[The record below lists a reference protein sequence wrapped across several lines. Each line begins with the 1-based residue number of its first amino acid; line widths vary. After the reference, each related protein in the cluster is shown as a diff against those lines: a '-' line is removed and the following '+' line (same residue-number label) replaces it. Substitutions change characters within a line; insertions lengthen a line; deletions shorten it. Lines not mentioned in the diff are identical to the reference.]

1 MLCVVCCVLRKV
13 GRGRLIDLVVCT
25 KKLQGSDENVRGDKD
40 AAPHQMP
47 TCDVSVH
54 SPIIVAHLFVCPT
67 RPSQLVSRHHPAS
80 VALPIPCR
88 TAVTFCDAPPT
99 CRSSEEQS
107 RDASTFQPSPRLE
120 APRHLA
126 AGHVGHARGLSC
138 LWPYRADGKRRYG
151 ADHFGG
157 GWRRGRGEGCGSRW
171 HCACMHLYQHGAR
184 FQLASPGADRARR
197 CAQACACLEAASWC
211 FPGMGVGANKSPDVR
226 CAVG

>member
-1 MLCVVCCVLRKV
+1 MRVSEA
-13 GRGRLIDLVVCT
+13 T
-25 KKLQGSDENVRGDKD
+25 KTQ
-40 AAPHQMP
+40 QMP
-47 TCDVSVH
+47 TCDVNVH
-54 SPIIVAHLFVCPT
+54 SPTIVAHLFVCPT

-138 LWPYRADGKRRYG
+138 LWPYRARTK
-151 ADHFGG
+151 
-157 GWRRGRGEGCGSRW
+157 GEGALSRPTISG
-171 HCACMHLYQHGAR
+171 LSGGEGVVR
-184 FQLASPGADRARR
+184 VADR
-197 CAQACACLEAASWC
+197 
-211 FPGMGVGANKSPDVR
+211 GGIVR
-226 CAVG
+226 A